1 MPHGSNINSVELAP
15 QGGQVT
21 ITGTVDVPEDY
32 TIGLLHVWL
41 AQPGAPGRDGVGVAI
56 DCLATGGP
64 AEFAPDRK
72 TFRLTVSQSEPPN
85 GVVGGPF
92 FQGPAT
98 VSAIAVLSPNTDGK
112 PGVVT
117 QVLEWGRIAIL
128 PEDPD
133 LVVAAAFDAGADEP
147 T

>member
-1 MPHGSNINSVELAP
+1 
-15 QGGQVT
+15 
-21 ITGTVDVPEDY
+21 
-32 TIGLLHVWL
+32 
-41 AQPGAPGRDGVGVAI
+41 
-56 DCLATGGP
+56 
-64 AEFAPDRK
+64 
-72 TFRLTVSQSEPPN
+72 
-85 GVVGGPF
+85 
-92 FQGPAT
+92 
-98 VSAIAVLSPNTDGK
+98 LSPNTDGK